1 MKFKKISILL
11 IFILIATVSGCE
23 INLYNPNKDQSLEN
37 NNGDLENIHLI
48 NPSNFNGTYSY
59 APLNQQELS
68 TEDIYK
74 LRVSSTVYIIS
85 STLEHAFLGS
95 GVFFSE
101 DTSDDG
107 YAYIF
112 TNAHLVENSIKIEIV
127 YSNYKRDSASL
138 VGYHLLE
145 DIAILKVKKNDNY
158 TIPTLQTS
166 DKLEVSSKVITIGT
180 PVSTNYSFSSTSGV
194 ISKIDSPIT
203 SGIDPNYNLLL
214 LQIDATLNSGNSGG
228 PLFDK
233 YGNLIALNTMKL
245 LYDNSFNSVDD
256 FNFSIPID
264 RAIFIANKIFNNIKF
279 EKGTLGVTIID
290 IVDLSLS
297 EREDYN
303 IKLDYGLYV
312 SEVSQDSDS
321 YNKIFINDI
330 IVKINGIDIKN
341 QPLFQKEI
349 FKFAKDEIINI
360 TIYRNN
366 EYQDINI
373 TLK

>member
-11 IFILIATVSGCE
+11 IFILIATISGCE

-74 LRVSSTVYIIS
+74 LRISSTVYIIS

-112 TNAHLVENSIKIEIV
+112 TNAHLVENAIKIEIV

-233 YGNLIALNTMKL
+233 YGNLIGLNTMKL

-341 QPLFQKEI
+341 KTLFQKEI

>member
-11 IFILIATVSGCE
+11 IFILIATISGCE

-74 LRVSSTVYIIS
+74 LRISSTVYIIS

-112 TNAHLVENSIKIEIV
+112 TNAHLVENAIKIEIV

-233 YGNLIALNTMKL
+233 YGNLIGLNTMKL

>member
-11 IFILIATVSGCE
+11 IFILIATISGCE

-112 TNAHLVENSIKIEIV
+112 TNAHLVENAIKIEIV

-180 PVSTNYSFSSTSGV
+180 PLSTNYSFSSTSGV

-233 YGNLIALNTMKL
+233 YGNLIGLNTMKL